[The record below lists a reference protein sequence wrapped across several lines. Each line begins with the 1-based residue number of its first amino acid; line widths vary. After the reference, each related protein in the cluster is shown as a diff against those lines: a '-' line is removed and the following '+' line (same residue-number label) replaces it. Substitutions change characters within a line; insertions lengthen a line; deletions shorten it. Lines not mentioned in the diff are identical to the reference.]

1 MYRNFICYRGGSSAG
16 ILFAEDIYKRAKEVE
31 KAIGKTYYSLCKE
44 DNEEIRN
51 FLNDPK
57 DYLCEVENFVM
68 LLTKDF
74 LDGFIVNGKPNESSV
89 TRIEI
94 DEALKNN
101 KLKFIPVI
109 FPDFSW
115 EGETNGMVNKNIISE
130 LWGADAMRRI
140 VGSPP
145 IQFVFQYKKQVVE
158 QILHELDTKGEIKES
173 EGTKF
178 DGTFRLESTPS
189 VIPKSVF
196 CGREKEL
203 AQIKEIFDSGERILF
218 LQGIGGIGKTEI
230 AKQYAK
236 RNKHQ
241 YDTVIY
247 ATYNNTIV
255 ELVSSQVSF
264 KIEPLFPRQV
274 LLDGTQESDISFFK
288 RKLNLIREITN
299 ERTLII
305 IDNFD
310 VMDDEYFSELTNANY
325 KLLITTRCDYSR
337 LYPTIKIEP
346 LDSIEQLKNVF
357 LQNYQGYM
365 VDADDEHLAE
375 LIELVNRHTYTIELI
390 AQHMENSGQTV
401 EEMIETLKH
410 EGIVSLNE
418 EVRSSVDKSHVAYE
432 NLLRMFKVFNLNDED
447 KEVLRILSLMP
458 LSGVDPKDLRN
469 WLGIQSLKVVKSLEN
484 RSWLVTSSNGV
495 ALHPII
501 REVVRY
507 ELPINEEQ
515 AASFLKAFNETIKEE
530 KSWHF
535 PIATKS
541 YYADITS
548 EIISVFNKINEQT
561 VELYRNAELLFSF
574 GVKPAQAVN
583 IATALYDYYAKLNGE
598 NCFMCGYCA
607 FQAGWTYLFN
617 MQLASPT
624 KNAKEWFDRGYN
636 ILNNLELNSV
646 DEYAVYGHLLSHLS
660 RIYLIMFEEN
670 RNQNLLVKAREFAIK
685 TIENA
690 EKHLNS
696 DSPYYSRLA
705 VAYMQLAEVDIVS
718 QEYDHAL
725 SLLNDAYN
733 IMYSL
738 FGEDDPDTLNVSSR
752 KSAVLYCLGRYSE
765 ALAIGQKNVST
776 YTRFYGELNYMRFEQ
791 LIIVLRCYLKLE
803 DVEQIKNMKE
813 SVMKIA
819 NQLLAEDSTQLKEL
833 NKLFNEQ

>member
-16 ILFAEDIYKRAKEVE
+16 ILFAEDIYNRAKEEE
-31 KAIGKTYYSLCKE
+31 KVVGKTYYSLCKE
-44 DNEEIRN
+44 DGSEIRN

-74 LDGFIVNGKPNESSV
+74 LDGFIINNQPNENSV

-94 DEALKNN
+94 DEALKND

-115 EGETNGMVNKNIISE
+115 EGMTNGKVNKEIISE

-158 QILHELDTKGEIKES
+158 QILGELDTKGSLKQS

-196 CGREKEL
+196 CGREEEL
-203 AQIKEIFDSGERILF
+203 AKIKEIFDSGERILF

-264 KIEPLFPRQV
+264 KIDPLFPRQV
-274 LLDGTQESDISFFK
+274 LMDGTQESDISFFK

-365 VDADDEHLAE
+365 VDEDDEHLGE

-401 EEMIETLKH
+401 LEMIDTLKH

-418 EVRSSVDKSHVAYE
+418 EVRSSLDKSHVAYE
-432 NLLRMFKVFNLNDED
+432 NLLRMFKVFNLNDEEKD
-447 KEVLRILSLMP
+447 VLRILSLMP
-458 LSGVDPKDLRN
+458 LSGVNPKDLRN
-469 WLGIQSLKVVKSLEN
+469 WLGIQSLKVVKNLEN

-501 REVVRY
+501 REVIRY
-507 ELPINEEQ
+507 ELPIKEED

-530 KSWHF
+530 KSWHY
-535 PIATKS
+535 PISVKS

-548 EIISVFNKINEQT
+548 EIISIFNKINAQT

-574 GVKPAQAVN
+574 GVKPAQAVA
-583 IATALYDYYAKLNGE
+583 IATELFKYYASINGE

-617 MQLASPT
+617 MQLPNPI
-624 KNAKEWFDRGYN
+624 KNAKELFDKSYQIMKGLSFN
-636 ILNNLELNSV
+636 DVN
-646 DEYAVYGHLLSHLS
+646 EYAAYGHLLSHLS
-660 RIYLIMFEEN
+660 RVNLIMYREN
-670 RNQNLLVKAREFAIK
+670 KEDSYLVDAKKYADM

-696 DSPYYSRLA
+696 DSPFYSRLA
-705 VAYMQLAEVDIVS
+705 VAYMQLAEVYIATK
-718 QEYDHAL
+718 EFEKAL
-725 SLLNDAYN
+725 PLLDNAYN

-752 KSAVLYCLGRYSE
+752 KSAVLYYMGRYSE
-765 ALAIGQKNVST
+765 ALAIGQKNVET

-791 LIIVLRCYLKLE
+791 LVVVLKCAVAIGE
-803 DVEQIKNMKE
+803 EEQIKVIKE
-813 SVMKIA
+813 NVLKIA
-819 NQLLAEDSTQLKEL
+819 TELLAEDSKQLKEL
-833 NKLFNEQ
+833 MAI